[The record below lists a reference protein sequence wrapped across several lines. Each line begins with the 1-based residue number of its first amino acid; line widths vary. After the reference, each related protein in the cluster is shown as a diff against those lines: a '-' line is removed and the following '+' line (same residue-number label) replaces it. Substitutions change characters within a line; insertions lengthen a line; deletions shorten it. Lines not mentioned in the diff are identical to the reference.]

1 MAKNKLL
8 LILGNQLFPI
18 NEISKTDCK
27 TIVMKEDLG
36 LATDYFHHKL
46 KIHMFFVAMREYRDE
61 LINMAIKSRNYYT
74 SRITNCNIDLD
85 KHYSKKEMKELLKTN
100 TKLVKVKSHGWDKY
114 GRFLGEIFVDKVNI
128 NNEMVEKDYGYS
140 YDGGTKKTFD
150 VKV

>member
-1 MAKNKLL
+1 MEQNKLL

-61 LINMAIKSRNYYT
+61 LINEGFRVIYHSIDDDTLDLKR
-74 SRITNCNIDLD
+74 RVITNANELIQKESAYFDGTDATEGFEFINGTMQINIDKSGD
-85 KHYSKKEMKELLKTN
+85 
-100 TKLVKVKSHGWDKY
+100 LVI
-114 GRFLGEIFVDKVNI
+114 E
-128 NNEMVEKDYGYS
+128 
-140 YDGGTKKTFD
+140 TT
-150 VKV
+150 